1 MIDADPQE
9 KKAPSSGGLGRTRPW
24 EFGAAVL
31 IACLVVFN
39 EVLPLIFGTG
49 ERALWDWAFTY
60 VTLRAILIPGISLAV
75 LASSI
80 LRLPSSRGRTAWIRV
95 GSAVVAGG
103 AIYAS
108 WIYQM
113 PLFSR

>member
-1 MIDADPQE
+1 MIDAHDQE
-9 KKAPSSGGLGRTRPW
+9 QRPSSSDHRSATRPW
-24 EFGAAVL
+24 ELGAAIL

-49 ERALWDWAFTY
+49 KRAIWDWAFTY
-60 VTLRAILIPGISLAV
+60 VTLRAIVIPVVSLAV
-75 LASSI
+75 LTSSI
-80 LRLPSSRGRTAWIRV
+80 VRLPSSRGWTAWMRV

-113 PLFSR
+113 PLFAR